1 MGWDWAIWVQT
12 LVFSLLHIVIRL
24 RKLGKDLRGRE
35 IEMMDH
41 GAGVVGAGGPVLA
54 VVMTPHGLSGMMR
67 I

>member
-1 MGWDWAIWVQT
+1 MN
-12 LVFSLLHIVIRL
+12 IVIRL

-54 VVMTPHGLSGMMR
+54 VVMTPHRLSGMMR